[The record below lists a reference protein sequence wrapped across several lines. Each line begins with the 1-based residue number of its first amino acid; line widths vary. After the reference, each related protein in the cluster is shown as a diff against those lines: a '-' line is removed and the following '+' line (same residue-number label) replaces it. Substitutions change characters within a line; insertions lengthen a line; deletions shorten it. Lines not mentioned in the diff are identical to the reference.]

1 MRSLFLEYRKED
13 GCKQRK
19 DGVELR
25 ECGVNKCVD
34 HYVVA
39 LAYADDTICTYL
51 TLADGRDQ
59 ADDTYAETDT
69 EIKRTG
75 SCDVL

>member
-25 ECGVNKCVD
+25 ECGINKCVD

-51 TLADGRDQ
+51 TLADG
-59 ADDTYAETDT
+59 
-69 EIKRTG
+69 
-75 SCDVL
+75 